1 MLNNSHLLN
10 EEERNRIINLHKV
23 ATKNGYLS
31 QQLNVLDKD
40 FIGEGDVQF
49 WGVSE
54 DGNVLFTNK
63 NIFVVNEEKELKSF
77 EYDLDSLPHIFNT
90 IRQKFDNKL
99 YENKITLSQYSS
111 IPKRILSDILESIE
125 CGVEETKSVLKEW
138 DSKFE
143 NTFKLI
149 REGFDNFDKVVL
161 IESLWDEVTILTE
174 RTWEE
179 WAKQQGQRIS
189 RGFGKI
195 VSGISS
201 IAQKTIVPILKKGV
215 IPFIRWIRR
224 NAQTYWGIIVEVVAS
239 MFPSVVVVKVIYA
252 LFVLLDIYEILY
264 DDFDPL
270 DVNRA
275 NSPFIYLLGDIMGLL
290 LTGAAGKTLV
300 TGLKAGA
307 KSPATINLLRS
318 LIEKLPILKTT
329 LSSFKTQL
337 IKIFGEGATNF
348 LSKIFNGIDSFI
360 TKITNW
366 INKMIKPIGQT
377 VVQVGTKQ
385 GLKKLLGGIVFGGVV
400 AELLNENV
408 LKEGMKGEQVKNLQ
422 KTLIKRKTLYPELKY
437 QVVENGVYDQN
448 TKNAVLEIQKL
459 MNKNMA
465 DLGEKF
471 RYPEDGILRLD
482 LATVLSEQSGITID
496 LGQSR
501 FGFLNKVPLVKEL
514 TPYTDMIKQNL
525 GLGIMA
531 ISVWLNQKLGG
542 VQGILKT
549 K

>member
-1 MLNNSHLLN
+1 MLNNSYLLN
-10 EEERNRIINLHKV
+10 EEERNRILSLHKV

-125 CGVEETKSVLKEW
+125 YGVEETKSVLKEW

-149 REGFDNFDKVVL
+149 REGFDNFDKEIL

-179 WAKQQGQRIS
+179 WAKQIGQRIS

-201 IAQKTIVPILKKGV
+201 IAQKTIIPILKKGI

-224 NAQTYWGIIVEVVAS
+224 NSQTYWGIIVEIIAS
-239 MFPSVVVVKVIYA
+239 FFPTVVVVKAIYG
-252 LFVLLDIYEILY
+252 LFIMLDIYEILFN
-264 DDFDPL
+264 DFDPK
-270 DVNRA
+270 DRA
-275 NSPFIYLLGDIMGLL
+275 RADMPFIYLLGDIAGFLF
-290 LTGAAGKTLV
+290 TGVAGKTIV

-307 KSPATINLLRS
+307 KSPATKSLLMS
-318 LIEKLPILKTT
+318 ILEKLPQLKGGIESLKKGLT
-329 LSSFKTQL
+329 KV
-337 IKIFGEGATNF
+337 FGQGVTNF
-348 LSKIFNGIDSFI
+348 LSSVFNGFDSLI
-360 TKITNW
+360 TKISNW
-366 INKMIKPIGQT
+366 ISKM
-377 VVQVGTKQ
+377 VGTVPQTATQIATKK
-385 GLKKLLGGIVFGGVV
+385 GLAKLAGGVV
-400 AELLNENV
+400 LGTLLAKFFQENSLTKGAKGEV
-408 LKEGMKGEQVKNLQ
+408 VTNAQKALIRLKELEPN
-422 KTLIKRKTLYPELKY
+422 LKY
-437 QVVENGVYDQN
+437 SLKVTGVYDDA
-448 TKNAVLEIQKL
+448 TMNA
-459 MNKNMA
+459 
-465 DLGEKF
+465 
-471 RYPEDGILRLD
+471 
-482 LATVLSEQSGITID
+482 
-496 LGQSR
+496 
-501 FGFLNKVPLVKEL
+501 VKEL
-514 TPYTDMIKQNL
+514 QKYSNSQDPNFKMYEDGVLTPQIALSLTNSTGIKVDL
-525 GLGIMA
+525 GLSNMERVGAAIPKGISS
-531 ISVWLNQKLGG
+531 SVS
-542 VQGILKT
+542 QGILETNKWFNSNMET
-549 K
+549 LRKAFEPNK